1 MNYASNISQRL
12 LEGKLICAY
21 ESKEDFQRLSQNED
35 IRERVEAT
43 LTSLDRRLQTLE
55 SGNAYYAVRVTLDN
69 SAQQEARRFFTDLI
83 SKAREELAWMDLLA
97 ESTQQET
104 FVQAGNNISYSDVI
118 HAIDYN
124 QSLQQ
129 KLREL
134 LKINSETS
142 IVVLVSKLFDRL
154 KQRRLVVEENK
165 RNNQYRFTSRLELI
179 QQALVFVA
187 MHNMLHVDS
196 DETDDL
202 SKHQKKLFQ

>member
-1 MNYASNISQRL
+1 MNYASRITQHL

-21 ESKEDFQRLSQNED
+21 ETKEDFQRLTQNED
-35 IRERVEAT
+35 IRERVEST
-43 LTSLDRRLQTLE
+43 LFNLDRRLQTLE
-55 SGNAYYAVRVTLDN
+55 SGNAFYAVRNSLDT
-69 SAQQEARRFFTDLI
+69 SAQQDARRFFSDLI

-104 FVQAGNNISYSDVI
+104 FVQAGNLISYSDVI

-134 LKINSETS
+134 LKVNNEAS
-142 IVVLVSKLFDRL
+142 IVLLVSKLFERL
-154 KQRRLVVEENK
+154 KQRGIVIEESA

-187 MHNMLHVDS
+187 MHNMLHTEPNENHDS
-196 DETDDL
+196 AKSQQRML
-202 SKHQKKLFQ
+202 